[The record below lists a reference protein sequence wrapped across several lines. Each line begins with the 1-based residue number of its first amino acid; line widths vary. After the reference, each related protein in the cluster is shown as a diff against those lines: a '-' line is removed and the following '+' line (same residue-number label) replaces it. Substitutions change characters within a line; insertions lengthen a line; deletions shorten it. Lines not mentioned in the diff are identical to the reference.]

1 MKKKKRSG
9 SVIVP
14 VEPGLVGATQGLGGH
29 GRLISTVG
37 TGLPAIPFSSPSYP
51 VSSDLDAKSSGFAG
65 HSQRYEAIGWGQCTQ
80 LLPVGHEFSA

>member
-1 MKKKKRSG
+1 MG
-9 SVIVP
+9 
-14 VEPGLVGATQGLGGH
+14 GLSALWALGFQ
-29 GRLISTVG
+29 LF
-37 TGLPAIPFSSPSYP
+37 PFSSPSYP